1 MLWLFR
7 PLRGGKF
14 EDLNFWMWTAM
25 TCLIDSDEYG
35 WIWSHHRCT
44 HSYINHQIWPC
55 LCDVVCYLW
64 PLPLNSAPFASHA
77 HWEKETNT
85 QTPVSMESL
94 AISTNLSCGFRRG
107 SGRWKLFQ
115 LNRFS
120 LLPSI
125 QIFSSLYCSLFLHS
139 VCFNLIQW
147 AYLCLVRWWMAFSLL
162 KTVWPVTLGRHTSL
176 NTMLCL
182 AVCVCEGKD
191 R

>member
-1 MLWLFR
+1 MSVWCSVLSVTSA
-7 PLRGGKF
+7 P
-14 EDLNFWMWTAM
+14 
-25 TCLIDSDEYG
+25 
-35 WIWSHHRCT
+35 
-44 HSYINHQIWPC
+44 
-55 LCDVVCYLW
+55 
-64 PLPLNSAPFASHA
+64 NSAPFASHE

-120 LLPSI
+120 LLPFI

-139 VCFNLIQW
+139 MCFNLIQW
-147 AYLCLVRWWMAFSLL
+147 AYLYLVRWWMAFSLL
-162 KTVWPVTLGRHTSL
+162 KTLWPVTLGHRTSL

-182 AVCVCEGKD
+182 ALCVCVKAKD
-191 R
+191 RQTGWESLFL